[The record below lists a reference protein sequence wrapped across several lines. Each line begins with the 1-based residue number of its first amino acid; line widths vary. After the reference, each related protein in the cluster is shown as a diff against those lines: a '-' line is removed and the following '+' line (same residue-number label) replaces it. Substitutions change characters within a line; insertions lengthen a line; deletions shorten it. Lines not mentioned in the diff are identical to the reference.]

1 MNILYIRLLSL
12 SKISNFFVFDWEDN
26 HVAWNY
32 VYLMPFE
39 SYNVKNTTLSLRCI
53 HFLVE
58 KPPETWIYVGE
69 VVENMGCLIVRS
81 VGTTILNSCLKGSWL
96 MQLVNYWE
104 IPGKKKKKELHSKQT
119 FISTYH
125 LTGLLFKGSCC
136 NSFWQRL
143 CKTEAAVSDKGFIY
157 LLLLSVDFWNTR

>member
-1 MNILYIRLLSL
+1 MSEYTFLKKGIQVNILYIRLLSL

-69 VVENMGCLIVRS
+69 VVENMGCLMVRS

-104 IPGKKKKKELHSKQT
+104 IPGKKKKKSCILNKRLSAHTIWLVYCSKVPVAT
-119 FISTYH
+119 HF
-125 LTGLLFKGSCC
+125 GSACVKLR
-136 NSFWQRL
+136 QQ
-143 CKTEAAVSDKGFIY
+143 
-157 LLLLSVDFWNTR
+157 